1 MDALQHAFLAP
12 TVVVVA
18 DGGIGRKVGGQV
30 APRAAH
36 LHQVED
42 GVEDD
47 AGMVFGFASEGALG
61 DEGADAL
68 PLGVGEVAGVASG
81 ARGALWSLC
90 QSAFFGSH
98 RGVIP
103 QNLLPVHALRRG
115 VYCDLAEVSTIR
127 FYRNQHGEVVLVI
140 NGGDAHDSYNAYL
153 VFRGGDLVRRRVESG
168 EFPQNFYEETRY
180 VNIPVED

>member
-1 MDALQHAFLAP
+1 AFLAP
-12 TVVVVA
+12 TVVVIA

-90 QSAFFGSH
+90 QSAFSGSH

-103 QNLLPVHALRRG
+103 QNLLPVHALRARSRG
-115 VYCDLAEVSTIR
+115 LQPRIISYQHIKKYIVWVCMYCFAE
-127 FYRNQHGEVVLVI
+127 
-140 NGGDAHDSYNAYL
+140 NGSSL
-153 VFRGGDLVRRRVESG
+153 WR
-168 EFPQNFYEETRY
+168 
-180 VNIPVED
+180 VNISTLRNPADWLSTPLRIG